1 MRNLKIV
8 MGAIATGKSFFIN
21 SNYGGQDIDILD
33 VYHYQQRAYD
43 EAGFGDSIPLNA
55 QISCLRRAN
64 NWLLEDTI
72 EKLKS
77 GKDVVVEQ
85 TFFKAKRRIAFIE
98 AIRNTVDVNIEVYV
112 MCPSESR
119 WRANV
124 ENRKLEGSFEGFKRD
139 IKEIEFPNPV
149 EGFDRIYEVVDG
161 VASLRMEQ
169 SRPEI
174 VDKAKKELEEEAERI
189 QAEEEA
195 KRKKKELLESM
206 NTRPFWHYCEVCGKK
221 EYLTAQQAFDS
232 GWDYPPT
239 FGPFRMLFQRTCGN
253 CTMANT
259 LYAKVMKQELPIVM
273 EKTLTESEKKTWKR
287 IKAEPESLLNE
298 EGG

>member
-8 MGAIATGKSFFIN
+8 MGAIATGKSFFIH

-43 EAGFGDSIPLNA
+43 EAGFGDSIPLND

-119 WRANV
+119 WRANA
-124 ENRKLEGSFEGFKRD
+124 ESREMAGRFEQLKHNAE
-139 IKEIEFPNPV
+139 EIEFPNPA
-149 EGFDRIYEVVDG
+149 EGIDGIYEVTDG
-161 VASLRMEQ
+161 VVTLKME
-169 SRPEI
+169 SPRPEI
-174 VDKAKKELEEEAERI
+174 VDQAKKELKEEAERI

-253 CTMANT
+253 CTMENT
-259 LYAKVMKQELPIVM
+259 LYAKVMKQELPIVI
-273 EKTLTESEKKTWKR
+273 EKTLTEAEKKTWKR
-287 IKAEPESLLNE
+287 IKAEPESLLYE
-298 EGG
+298 ED